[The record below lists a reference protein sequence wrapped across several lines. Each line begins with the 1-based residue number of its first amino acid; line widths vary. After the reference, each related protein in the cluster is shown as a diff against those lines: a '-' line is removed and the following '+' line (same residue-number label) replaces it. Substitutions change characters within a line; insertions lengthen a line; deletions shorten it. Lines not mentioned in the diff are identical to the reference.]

1 MHTQT
6 PGSTQNL
13 IGRFCRKD
21 FVELFH
27 VFLAFCSVALL
38 EDVRGSRADVDTRRR
53 RAVVNLRY
61 ACAQLRCNWSPSDDH
76 GRAWCCVEA
85 EPGRRFAGGTVPGCD
100 GAAVVLSADENQ

>member
-1 MHTQT
+1 MFTLQHIPTSPIPNDTDISSAVSALLVGTSTKGCTPQT

-61 ACAQLRCNWSPSDDH
+61 ACAQW
-76 GRAWCCVEA
+76 
-85 EPGRRFAGGTVPGCD
+85 RF
-100 GAAVVLSADENQ
+100 N